1 MQSIIVPTD
10 FSPGAYNAA
19 RYALALAADVQ
30 ATKIILYNAY
40 QPYVSADPEMDVLL
54 VQDITEFRTISEE
67 GLDRMKEKMQVDLPA
82 SVQLEVVSDYSLIS
96 NGVISACQ
104 KYKAE
109 LIVMGI
115 TGAESKLEEAI
126 IGSNAVDVAKNSK
139 IPVII
144 VPANAEYEK
153 LQKVLLAV
161 DFKKVA
167 DTTPVTE
174 IKKLLDATSAK
185 LDVLHVEADARSAH
199 IDLDD
204 EKKIFNS
211 LFNDYSPQYHFIES
225 ENFTDAIN
233 DFALNN
239 NSNLIIVIPKKHGL
253 FEGIFKRSHT
263 KALVFHSHVPVMSIH
278 E

>member
-10 FSPGAYNAA
+10 FSPSAYNAA
-19 RYALALAADVQ
+19 KYAIALATDLKAA
-30 ATKIILYNAY
+30 KIILYNAY
-40 QPYVSADPEMDVLL
+40 QPYISEDPEMDVLL
-54 VQDITEFRTISEE
+54 IQDINEFRKISEE
-67 GLDRMKEKMQVDLPA
+67 GLVRMREKIQAEAP
-82 SVQLEVVSDYSLIS
+82 SSIQLELVSEYSLIATGIL
-96 NGVISACQ
+96 GVCE
-104 KYKAE
+104 KYNAE

-115 TGAESKLEEAI
+115 TGAENKLEEAI
-126 IGSNAVDVAKNSK
+126 IGSNAVDVARDSK

-144 VPANAEYEK
+144 VPVNAEYEK

-167 DTTPVTE
+167 ATTPVSE
-174 IKKLLDATSAK
+174 IKKLLDETNAQ
-185 LDVLHVEADARSAH
+185 LDVLHVEADANSAH

-204 EKKIFNS
+204 EKKIFSS
-211 LFNDYSPQYHFIES
+211 LFSNYNPQYHFIEN

-233 DFALNN
+233 EFAVKNG
-239 NSNLIIVIPKKHGL
+239 SNLIIVIPKKHGL

-263 KALVFHSHVPVMSIH
+263 KALAFHSHIPVMSIH

>member
-19 RYALALAADVQ
+19 KYAIALAADLK

-40 QPYVSADPEMDVLL
+40 QPYVSDDPGMDVLL
-54 VQDITEFRTISEE
+54 LQDITEFKNISEE
-67 GLDRMKEKMQVDLPA
+67 GLNRMKEKILAEMP
-82 SVQLEVVSDYSLIS
+82 SSIQLELVSDYSLIA
-96 NGVISACQ
+96 NGIVDTCH
-104 KYKAE
+104 KYNAE

-115 TGAESKLEEAI
+115 TGAENKFEEAI
-126 IGSNAVDVAKNSK
+126 IGSNAVDVARDSK

-144 VPANAEYEK
+144 VPVNAEYEK

-167 DTTPVTE
+167 ETTPVSE
-174 IKKLLDATSAK
+174 IKKLLDVTNAR
-185 LDVLHVEADARSAH
+185 LDVLHVEANANNAH

-204 EKKIFNS
+204 EKTVFNS
-211 LFNDYSPQYHFIES
+211 LFDNYGPQYHFIES

-233 DFALNN
+233 DFAVNN
-239 NSNLIIVIPKKHGL
+239 GSNLIIVIPKKHGL

-263 KALVFHSHVPVMSIH
+263 KALAFHSHIPVMSIH

>member
-19 RYALALAADVQ
+19 KYAVALAADVQ

-67 GLDRMKEKMQVDLPA
+67 GLDKMKEKMQADLPG
-82 SVQLEVVSDYSLIS
+82 SIQLEVVSDYSLIT
-96 NGVISACQ
+96 NGVIGACQ

-126 IGSNAVDVAKNSK
+126 IGSNAVDVARNSK

-174 IKKLLDATSAK
+174 IKKLLDATNAK

-199 IDLDD
+199 IDLDG

-211 LFNDYSPQYHFIES
+211 LFSDYSPQYHFLES

-239 NSNLIIVIPKKHGL
+239 NSNLIVVIPKKHGL

>member
-10 FSPGAYNAA
+10 FSPSAYNAA
-19 RYALALAADVQ
+19 RYAIALAKDLN

-40 QPYVSADPEMDVLL
+40 QPYISEDPEMDVLL
-54 VQDITEFRTISEE
+54 IQDITEFRKISEE
-67 GLDRMKEKMQVDLPA
+67 GLDRMKEKIRAEAPA
-82 SVQLEVVSDYSLIS
+82 SIQIVLASEYSLIA
-96 NGVISACQ
+96 NGILGACG
-104 KYKAE
+104 KYAAE
-109 LIVMGI
+109 LIIMGI
-115 TGAESKLEEAI
+115 TGAETKLEEAI
-126 IGSNAVDVAKNSK
+126 IGSNAVDVARDSK

-144 VPANAEYEK
+144 VPVNAEYEK

-167 DTTPVTE
+167 KTTPVSE
-174 IKKLLDATSAK
+174 IKKLLDVTNAQ
-185 LDVLHVEADARSAH
+185 LDVLHVEADANSAH

-204 EKKIFNS
+204 EKKVFNS
-211 LFNDYSPQYHFIES
+211 LFNNYDPQYHFIES

-233 DFALNN
+233 DFAVNN
-239 NSNLIIVIPKKHGL
+239 NANLIIVIPKKHGL

-263 KALVFHSHVPVMSIH
+263 KALAFHSHIPVMSIH

>member
-40 QPYVSADPEMDVLL
+40 QPYISENPEMDVLL
-54 VQDITEFRTISEE
+54 VQEVTEFKKISEE
-67 GLDRMKEKMQVDLPA
+67 GLGRMKEKIQAEVPSSIELELA
-82 SVQLEVVSDYSLIS
+82 SEYSLIA
-96 NGVISACQ
+96 NGIIGACE
-104 KYKAE
+104 KYNAG
-109 LIVMGI
+109 LVVMGI
-115 TGAESKLEEAI
+115 TGAENKLEEAI
-126 IGSNAVDVAKNSK
+126 IGSNAVDVARDSK

-167 DTTPVTE
+167 ETTPVSE
-174 IKKLLDATSAK
+174 IKKLLDSTNAQ
-185 LDVLHVEADARSAH
+185 LDVLHVEADARSAR
-199 IDLDD
+199 IDLDH
-204 EKKIFNS
+204 EKKAFNS
-211 LFNDYSPQYHFIES
+211 LFSNYNPQYHFIES

-233 DFALNN
+233 DFAVNN
-239 NSNLIIVIPKKHGL
+239 SSNLIIVIPKKHGL

-263 KALVFHSHVPVMSIH
+263 KALAFHSHIPVMSIH

>member
-19 RYALALAADVQ
+19 KYAIALAADLK

-40 QPYVSADPEMDVLL
+40 QPYISDDPGMDVLL
-54 VQDITEFRTISEE
+54 LQDITEFKNISEE
-67 GLDRMKEKMQVDLPA
+67 GLDRMKDAIQAETPSSIQIELA
-82 SVQLEVVSDYSLIS
+82 SDYSLIA
-96 NGVISACQ
+96 NGILDACK
-104 KYKAE
+104 KYNAE

-115 TGAESKLEEAI
+115 TGAESKFEEAI
-126 IGSNAVDVAKNSK
+126 IGSNAVDVARDSK

-144 VPANAEYEK
+144 VPVNAAYEK

-167 DTTPVTE
+167 ETTPVSE
-174 IKKLLDATSAK
+174 IKKLLDVTNAQ
-185 LDVLHVEADARSAH
+185 LDVLHVEADANSAH

-204 EKKIFNS
+204 ERK
-211 LFNDYSPQYHFIES
+211 LFSTLFDNYDPRYHFIEN

-233 DFALNN
+233 DFVVNN

-263 KALVFHSHVPVMSIH
+263 KSLAYHSHIPVMSIH